1 MNVSTR
7 TPHKA
12 FRHDRFHP
20 LFFQHTYRSRLKVV
34 YCLVPPLCTQV
45 ISVAEMV
52 VCAPMALKEV
62 KEKNMAEM
70 EGITSNNIKEREVT
84 MKECEGI

>member
-7 TPHKA
+7 PPHKA

-70 EGITSNNIKEREVT
+70 EGITSNNIKERDVT
-84 MKECEGI
+84 MKECEGM